1 MFRVI
6 IIVLFLY
13 YTAPTASPTNF
24 AGVVVDSITISVSW
38 NHPPPEHRNGI
49 IRMYQV
55 NVVENETNT
64 NFTVVSLNTSA
75 TITPLHP
82 DYQYMITVKAVTVLP
97 GPVSIAL
104 VLQTDEDGQYFSK

>member
-1 MFRVI
+1 M
-6 IIVLFLY
+6 
-13 YTAPTASPTNF
+13 
-24 AGVVVDSITISVSW
+24 GVVEDSVTISVSW
-38 NHPPPEHRNGI
+38 NHPPPEHHNGI

-55 NVVENETNT
+55 NVVETETNT

-82 DYQYMITVKAVTVLP
+82 NYHYTITVRAVTVLP

-104 VLQTDEDGQYFSK
+104 VLQTDEDG